1 MIRRVQITRRA
12 EKQARRLPARVV
24 RKLKT
29 WTYLVEEIG
38 LEEVRKIPGYHDEPL
53 VGRRRGMRSIRL
65 SDAYRALY
73 RLVQE
78 NRDVFV
84 SLEEVSKHGY

>member
-65 SDAYRALY
+65 SGAYRALY
-73 RLVQE
+73 RLVRE
-78 NRDVFV
+78 NGDVFV
-84 SLEEVSKHGY
+84 SIEEVSKHGY